1 MIVMLKLQIKEEMYT
16 MTVKCQRIYD
26 KQIAK
31 GKRVL
36 VDRVWPRGISKED
49 AQLDEWLKKWPLLLN

>member
-1 MIVMLKLQIKEEMYT
+1 MIVMLKIQIKEEMYT

-49 AQLDEWLKKWPLLLN
+49 AQLDEWLKK